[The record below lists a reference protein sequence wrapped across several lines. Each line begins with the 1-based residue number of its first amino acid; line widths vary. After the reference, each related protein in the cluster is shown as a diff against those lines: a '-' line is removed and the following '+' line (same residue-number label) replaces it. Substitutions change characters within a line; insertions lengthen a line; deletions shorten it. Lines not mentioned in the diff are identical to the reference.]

1 MLKLVRTNPSVTSAV
16 SADKAHEIAV
26 EAFLFGYPLVLM
38 DLTRIVM
45 TAATGAAREMKA
57 PVNQFKHMDAFPDAT
72 LTDVVSPNAD
82 TLYSSAWIDVGR
94 EPIVLSVPD
103 TGGRYY
109 LMPILDAWTNVFA
122 SPGART
128 TGTGKGAFAICG
140 PRWKGWL
147 PDGVK
152 ELRAPT
158 EMVWMIGRTKTDGK
172 ADYAAVNRLQAQY
185 KLTPLRAWGRSY
197 KAPPLPPLDPAI
209 DTKTAPVNQVAAMD
223 GVTFFNRLAS
233 LMAANPPVAA
243 DGPMVDDLAM
253 LGVKAGEPFRPDASV
268 VPAINAA
275 VEIAFDTVVDAAR
288 GGAGGGLINGW
299 TVNTNLGQYGTDYA
313 MRSLIAWVGLGANL
327 SADAVYPMTRVDA
340 DGRPLSGANK
350 YVLHFDK
357 SQVPPVN
364 AFWSL
369 TMYNDKQ
376 AFVAN
381 PMNRYAIGDRDALT
395 WNADGSLDIY
405 VQADSPG
412 TSKES
417 NWLPAPHERFNVIL
431 RLYWPK
437 ESVLNGS
444 WTPQANR
451 RAS

>member
-1 MLKLVRTNPSVTSAV
+1 
-16 SADKAHEIAV
+16 
-26 EAFLFGYPLVLM
+26 
-38 DLTRIVM
+38 
-45 TAATGAAREMKA
+45 
-57 PVNQFKHMDAFPDAT
+57 
-72 LTDVVSPNAD
+72 
-82 TLYSSAWIDVGR
+82 
-94 EPIVLSVPD
+94 
-103 TGGRYY
+103 
-109 LMPILDAWTNVFA
+109 
-122 SPGART
+122 
-128 TGTGKGAFAICG
+128 
-140 PRWKGWL
+140 
-147 PDGVK
+147 
-152 ELRAPT
+152 
-158 EMVWMIGRTKTDGK
+158 
-172 ADYAAVNRLQAQY
+172 
-185 KLTPLRAWGRSY
+185 
-197 KAPPLPPLDPAI
+197 
-209 DTKTAPVNQVAAMD
+209 MD

-243 DGPMVDDLAM
+243 DGPMVDNLAM
-253 LGVKAGEPFRPDASV
+253 LGVKAGEPFQADSSV

-275 VEIAFDTVVDAAR
+275 VEVALDRMVAAAR

-299 TVNTNLGQYGTDYA
+299 TVNTNLGQYGTDYV

-357 SQVPPVN
+357 RQVPPVN

-369 TMYNDKQ
+369 TMYNDEQ

-381 PMNRYAIGDRDALT
+381 SMNRYAIGDRDALT

-417 NWLPAPHERFNVIL
+417 NWLPAPHESFNVIL

-437 ESVLNGS
+437 ESVLDGS
-444 WTPQANR
+444 WKPPAIR
-451 RAS
+451 RVS